1 MGIFPVEFPTTTAGC
16 FESFRLLHYLAFI
29 KGGIR
34 FELYAM
40 SIVLIKPKLLTNLRM
55 KIQTGRGTISLITL
69 IAIWSVSALTSLPG
83 LAVSPIL
90 GDLTKIFPEATD
102 LDIQMLTSLPS
113 LLIIPFILLGGKLTE
128 KVDFVRILK
137 IGLWLFAVSGM
148 LYLVSNKMWQLIVV
162 SALLGIGA
170 GLIIPLSTGLV
181 SRYFTG
187 TYRVKQ
193 FGFSSAITNFTL
205 VIATAVTGYLA
216 EVSWH
221 LPFLVY
227 LLPLISILLIG
238 RLKKDRPEVASAD
251 SASSKEE
258 RAVIDTGGSKY
269 GIHVKHLIEL
279 MFFYGVT
286 TYIVLAVIFNLP
298 FLMEKH
304 HFSSGNS
311 GLMISLFFLAIMAP
325 GFCLDKIA
333 ATLKERTKAYSLL
346 FMALGLL
353 LIWIA
358 PLEWLIIPGC
368 LFVGLGYGVIQPMLY
383 DKTTHTALPEKATLA
398 LAFVMMMNY
407 LAILLYPFIVDF
419 FQWIFHTQSQE
430 FPFIFNLLITVVT
443 LFWAY
448 RRRHTFLFNDQ
459 LK

>member
-1 MGIFPVEFPTTTAGC
+1 
-16 FESFRLLHYLAFI
+16 
-29 KGGIR
+29 
-34 FELYAM
+34 
-40 SIVLIKPKLLTNLRM
+40 M
-55 KIQTGRGTISLITL
+55 KIQTGRGTIPLITL
-69 IAIWSVSALTSLPG
+69 IAIWSISALTSLPG

-90 GDLTKIFPEATD
+90 GDLTKIFPKATD

-137 IGLWLFAVSGM
+137 IGLWLFAASGI
-148 LYLVSNKMWQLIVV
+148 LYLISNKMWQLIVV
-162 SALLGIGA
+162 SALLGIGS
-170 GLIIPLSTGLV
+170 GLIIPLSTGLI
-181 SRYFTG
+181 SKYFVG

-193 FGFSSAITNFTL
+193 FGLSSAITNFTL

-227 LLPLISILLIG
+227 LLPLISILLVG
-238 RLKKDRPEVASAD
+238 HLKESQSDAAVKP
-251 SASSKEE
+251 SSQST
-258 RAVIDTGGSKY
+258 APSGQTAAADTGGSKY
-269 GIHVKHLIEL
+269 GIHIRHLLQIML
-279 MFFYGVT
+279 FYGVT
-286 TYIVLAVIFNLP
+286 TFIVLAVIFNLS

-325 GFCLDKIA
+325 GFCLDKIVDE
-333 ATLKERTKAYSLL
+333 LKERTKAYSLL
-346 FMALGLL
+346 SMAVGLA

-358 PLEWLIIPGC
+358 PIEWLIIPGC
-368 LFVGLGYGVIQPMLY
+368 ILVGLGYGIIQPMLY
-383 DKTTHTALPEKATLA
+383 DKTTHTALPQKATMA

-407 LAILLYPFIVDF
+407 LAILLYPFIIDF
-419 FQWIFHTQSQE
+419 LQNLFHTQSQE
-430 FPFIFNLLITVVT
+430 FPFVFNLLITIVT
-443 LFWAY
+443 FFWAY
-448 RRRHTFLFNDQ
+448 LRRDTFLFNDQ

>member
-1 MGIFPVEFPTTTAGC
+1 
-16 FESFRLLHYLAFI
+16 
-29 KGGIR
+29 
-34 FELYAM
+34 
-40 SIVLIKPKLLTNLRM
+40 M
-55 KIQTGRGTISLITL
+55 KIQTGRGTIPLITL
-69 IAIWSVSALTSLPG
+69 IAIWSISALTSLPG

-90 GDLTKIFPEATD
+90 GDLTKIFPKATD

-137 IGLWLFAVSGM
+137 IGLWLFAASGV
-148 LYLVSNKMWQLIVV
+148 LYLISNKMWQLIVV
-162 SALLGIGA
+162 SALLGIGS
-170 GLIIPLSTGLV
+170 GLIIPLSTGLI
-181 SRYFTG
+181 SKYFVG

-193 FGFSSAITNFTL
+193 FGLSSAITNFTL

-227 LLPLISILLIG
+227 LLPLISILLVG
-238 RLKKDRPEVASAD
+238 HLKESRSDAAVKP
-251 SASSKEE
+251 SSQSTAPSGQTA
-258 RAVIDTGGSKY
+258 AVDTGGSKY
-269 GIHVKHLIEL
+269 GIHIKHLLQIML
-279 MFFYGVT
+279 FYGVT
-286 TYIVLAVIFNLP
+286 TFIVLAVIFNLS

-325 GFCLDKIA
+325 GFCLDKIVDE
-333 ATLKERTKAYSLL
+333 LKERTKAYSLL
-346 FMALGLL
+346 SMAVGLA

-358 PLEWLIIPGC
+358 PIEWLIIPGC
-368 LFVGLGYGVIQPMLY
+368 ILVGLGYGIIQPMLY
-383 DKTTHTALPEKATLA
+383 DKTTHTALPQKATMA

-407 LAILLYPFIVDF
+407 LAILLYPFIIDF
-419 FQWIFHTQSQE
+419 LQNLFHTQSQE
-430 FPFIFNLLITVVT
+430 FPFVFNLLITIVT
-443 LFWAY
+443 FFWAY
-448 RRRHTFLFNDQ
+448 LRRDTFLFNDQ

>member
-1 MGIFPVEFPTTTAGC
+1 
-16 FESFRLLHYLAFI
+16 
-29 KGGIR
+29 
-34 FELYAM
+34 
-40 SIVLIKPKLLTNLRM
+40 M
-55 KIQTGRGTISLITL
+55 KIQTGRGTIPLITL
-69 IAIWSVSALTSLPG
+69 IAIWSISALTSLPG

-90 GDLTKIFPEATD
+90 GDLTKIFPKATD

-137 IGLWLFAVSGM
+137 IGLWLFAASGI
-148 LYLVSNKMWQLIVV
+148 LYLISNKMWQLIVV
-162 SALLGIGA
+162 SALLGIGS
-170 GLIIPLSTGLV
+170 GLIIPLSTGLI
-181 SRYFTG
+181 SKYFVG

-193 FGFSSAITNFTL
+193 FGLSSAITNFTL

-227 LLPLISILLIG
+227 LLPLISILLVG
-238 RLKKDRPEVASAD
+238 HLKESRSDAAVKP
-251 SASSKEE
+251 SSQSTAPSGQTA
-258 RAVIDTGGSKY
+258 AVDTGGSKY
-269 GIHVKHLIEL
+269 GIHIKHLLQIML
-279 MFFYGVT
+279 FYGVT
-286 TYIVLAVIFNLP
+286 TFIVLADIFNLS

-325 GFCLDKIA
+325 GFCLDKIVDE
-333 ATLKERTKAYSLL
+333 LKERTKAYSLL
-346 FMALGLL
+346 SMAVGLA

-358 PLEWLIIPGC
+358 PIEWLIIPGC
-368 LFVGLGYGVIQPMLY
+368 ILVGLGYGIIQPMLY
-383 DKTTHTALPEKATLA
+383 DKTTHTALPQKATMA

-407 LAILLYPFIVDF
+407 LAILLYPFIIDF
-419 FQWIFHTQSQE
+419 LQNLFHTQSQE
-430 FPFIFNLLITVVT
+430 FPFIFNLLITIAT
-443 LFWAY
+443 FFWAY
-448 RRRHTFLFNDQ
+448 LRRDTFLFNDQ

>member
-1 MGIFPVEFPTTTAGC
+1 
-16 FESFRLLHYLAFI
+16 
-29 KGGIR
+29 
-34 FELYAM
+34 
-40 SIVLIKPKLLTNLRM
+40 M
-55 KIQTGRGTISLITL
+55 KIQTGRGTIPLITL
-69 IAIWSVSALTSLPG
+69 IAIWSISALTSLPG

-90 GDLTKIFPEATD
+90 GDLAKIFPKATD

-137 IGLWLFAVSGM
+137 IGLWLFAASGI
-148 LYLVSNKMWQLIVV
+148 LYLISNKMWQLIVV
-162 SALLGIGA
+162 SALLGIGS
-170 GLIIPLSTGLV
+170 GLIIPLSTGV
-181 SRYFTG
+181 ISKYFVG

-193 FGFSSAITNFTL
+193 FGLSSAITNFTL

-227 LLPLISILLIG
+227 LLPLISILLVG
-238 RLKKDRPEVASAD
+238 HLKESRSDAAVKP
-251 SASSKEE
+251 SSQSTAPSGQTA
-258 RAVIDTGGSKY
+258 AVDTGGSKY
-269 GIHVKHLIEL
+269 GIHIKHLLQIML
-279 MFFYGVT
+279 FYGVT
-286 TYIVLAVIFNLP
+286 TFIVLAVIFNLS

-325 GFCLDKIA
+325 GFCLDKIVDE
-333 ATLKERTKAYSLL
+333 LKERTKAYSLL
-346 FMALGLL
+346 SMAVGLA

-358 PLEWLIIPGC
+358 PIEWLIIPGC
-368 LFVGLGYGVIQPMLY
+368 ILVGLGYGIIQPMLY
-383 DKTTHTALPEKATLA
+383 DKTTHTALPQKATMA

-407 LAILLYPFIVDF
+407 LAILLYPFIIDF
-419 FQWIFHTQSQE
+419 LQNLFHTQSQE
-430 FPFIFNLLITVVT
+430 FPFVFNLLITIVT
-443 LFWAY
+443 FFWAY
-448 RRRHTFLFNDQ
+448 LRRDTFLFNDQ

>member
-1 MGIFPVEFPTTTAGC
+1 
-16 FESFRLLHYLAFI
+16 
-29 KGGIR
+29 
-34 FELYAM
+34 
-40 SIVLIKPKLLTNLRM
+40 M
-55 KIQTGRGTISLITL
+55 KIQNGRGTIPLITL
-69 IAIWSVSALTSLPG
+69 IAIWSISALTSLPG

-90 GDLTKIFPEATD
+90 GDLTKIFPKATD

-137 IGLWLFAVSGM
+137 IGLWLFAASGI
-148 LYLVSNKMWQLIVV
+148 LYLISNKMWQLIVV
-162 SALLGIGA
+162 SALLGIGS
-170 GLIIPLSTGLV
+170 GLIIPLSTGLI
-181 SRYFTG
+181 SKYFVG

-193 FGFSSAITNFTL
+193 FGLSSAITNFTL

-227 LLPLISILLIG
+227 LLPLISILLVG
-238 RLKKDRPEVASAD
+238 HLKESRSDAAVKP
-251 SASSKEE
+251 SSQSTAPSGQTA
-258 RAVIDTGGSKY
+258 AVDTGGSKY
-269 GIHVKHLIEL
+269 GIHIKHLLQIML
-279 MFFYGVT
+279 FYGVT
-286 TYIVLAVIFNLP
+286 TFIVLAVIFNLS

-325 GFCLDKIA
+325 GFCLDKIVDE
-333 ATLKERTKAYSLL
+333 LKERTKAYSLL
-346 FMALGLL
+346 SMAVGLA

-358 PLEWLIIPGC
+358 PIEWLIIPGC
-368 LFVGLGYGVIQPMLY
+368 ILVGLGYGIIQPMLY
-383 DKTTHTALPEKATLA
+383 DKTTHTALPQKATMA

-407 LAILLYPFIVDF
+407 LAILLYPFIIDF
-419 FQWIFHTQSQE
+419 LQNLFHTQSQE
-430 FPFIFNLLITVVT
+430 FPFVFNLLITIVT
-443 LFWAY
+443 FFWAY
-448 RRRHTFLFNDQ
+448 LRRDTFLFNDQ

>member
-1 MGIFPVEFPTTTAGC
+1 
-16 FESFRLLHYLAFI
+16 
-29 KGGIR
+29 
-34 FELYAM
+34 
-40 SIVLIKPKLLTNLRM
+40 M
-55 KIQTGRGTISLITL
+55 KIQTGRGTIPLITL
-69 IAIWSVSALTSLPG
+69 IAIWSISALTSLPG

-90 GDLTKIFPEATD
+90 GDLTKIFPKATD

-128 KVDFVRILK
+128 KVDYVRVLK
-137 IGLWLFAVSGM
+137 VGLWLFAASGI
-148 LYLVSNKMWQLIVV
+148 LYLISNRMWQLIVV
-162 SALLGIGA
+162 SALLGIGS

-181 SRYFTG
+181 SKYFVG

-193 FGFSSAITNFTL
+193 FGLSSAITNFTL

-227 LLPLISILLIG
+227 LLPLVSILLVG
-238 RLKKDRPEVASAD
+238 HLKEDRSGEVAFT
-251 SASSKEE
+251 ASSSSAATANVTTATTTAATANSTEDDE
-258 RAVIDTGGSKY
+258 ASQQSAIDIGGSKY
-269 GIHVKHLIEL
+269 GIHIKHLIEL
-279 MFFYGVT
+279 MLFYGVI
-286 TYIVLAVIFNLP
+286 TYIVVVVIFNLP

-311 GLMISLFFLAIMAP
+311 GLMISLFFLAITAP
-325 GFCLDKIA
+325 GFCLDKIVGL
-333 ATLKERTKAYSLL
+333 LKERTKAYSLL
-346 FMALGLL
+346 SMALGLL

-358 PLEWLIIPGC
+358 PIEWLIIPGC
-368 LFVGLGYGVIQPMLY
+368 ILVGLGYGIIQPMLY
-383 DKTTHTALPEKATLA
+383 DKTTQTALPQKTTLA

-419 FQWIFHTQSQE
+419 FQWVFHTQSQE
-430 FPFIFNLLITVVT
+430 FPFIFNLLITLVT

>member
-1 MGIFPVEFPTTTAGC
+1 
-16 FESFRLLHYLAFI
+16 
-29 KGGIR
+29 
-34 FELYAM
+34 
-40 SIVLIKPKLLTNLRM
+40 M
-55 KIQTGRGTISLITL
+55 KIQTGRGTIPLITL
-69 IAIWSVSALTSLPG
+69 IAIWSISALTSLPG

-90 GDLTKIFPEATD
+90 GDLTKIFPKATD

-137 IGLWLFAVSGM
+137 IGLWLFAASGI
-148 LYLVSNKMWQLIVV
+148 LYLISNKMWQLIVV
-162 SALLGIGA
+162 SALLGIGS
-170 GLIIPLSTGLV
+170 GLIIPLSTGLI
-181 SRYFTG
+181 SKYFVG

-193 FGFSSAITNFTL
+193 FGLSSAITNFTL

-227 LLPLISILLIG
+227 LLPLISILLVG
-238 RLKKDRPEVASAD
+238 HLKESRSDAAVKP
-251 SASSKEE
+251 SSQSNAPSGQTA
-258 RAVIDTGGSKY
+258 AVDTGGSKY
-269 GIHVKHLIEL
+269 GIHIKHLLQIML
-279 MFFYGVT
+279 FYGVT
-286 TYIVLAVIFNLP
+286 TFIVLAVIFNLS

-325 GFCLDKIA
+325 GFCLDKIVDE
-333 ATLKERTKAYSLL
+333 LKERTKAYSLL
-346 FMALGLL
+346 SMAVGLA

-358 PLEWLIIPGC
+358 PIEWLIIPGC
-368 LFVGLGYGVIQPMLY
+368 ILVGLGYGIIQPMLY
-383 DKTTHTALPEKATLA
+383 DKTTHTALPQKATMA

-407 LAILLYPFIVDF
+407 LAILLYPFIIDF
-419 FQWIFHTQSQE
+419 LQNLFHTQSQE
-430 FPFIFNLLITVVT
+430 FPFVFNLLITIVT
-443 LFWAY
+443 FFWAY
-448 RRRHTFLFNDQ
+448 LRRDTFLFNDQ

>member
-1 MGIFPVEFPTTTAGC
+1 
-16 FESFRLLHYLAFI
+16 
-29 KGGIR
+29 
-34 FELYAM
+34 
-40 SIVLIKPKLLTNLRM
+40 M
-55 KIQTGRGTISLITL
+55 KIQTGRGTIPLITL
-69 IAIWSVSALTSLPG
+69 IAIWSISVLTSLPG

-90 GDLTKIFPEATD
+90 GDLTKIFPKATD

-137 IGLWLFAVSGM
+137 IGLWLFAASGI
-148 LYLVSNKMWQLIVV
+148 LYLISNKMWQLIVV
-162 SALLGIGA
+162 SALLGIGS
-170 GLIIPLSTGLV
+170 GLIIPLSTGLI
-181 SRYFTG
+181 SKYFVG

-193 FGFSSAITNFTL
+193 FGLSSAITNFTL

-227 LLPLISILLIG
+227 LLPLISILLVG
-238 RLKKDRPEVASAD
+238 HLKESRSDAAVKP
-251 SASSKEE
+251 SSQSTAPSGQTA
-258 RAVIDTGGSKY
+258 AVDTGGSKY
-269 GIHVKHLIEL
+269 GIHIKHLLQIML
-279 MFFYGVT
+279 FYGVT
-286 TYIVLAVIFNLP
+286 TFIVLAVIFNLS

-325 GFCLDKIA
+325 GFCLDKIVDE
-333 ATLKERTKAYSLL
+333 LKERTKAYSLL
-346 FMALGLL
+346 SMAVGLA

-358 PLEWLIIPGC
+358 PIEWLIIPGC
-368 LFVGLGYGVIQPMLY
+368 ILVGLGYGIIQPMLY
-383 DKTTHTALPEKATLA
+383 DKTTHTALPQKATMA

-407 LAILLYPFIVDF
+407 LAILLYPFIIDF
-419 FQWIFHTQSQE
+419 LQNLFHTQSQE
-430 FPFIFNLLITVVT
+430 FPFVFNLLITIVT
-443 LFWAY
+443 FFWAY
-448 RRRHTFLFNDQ
+448 LRRDTFLFNDQ

>member
-1 MGIFPVEFPTTTAGC
+1 
-16 FESFRLLHYLAFI
+16 
-29 KGGIR
+29 
-34 FELYAM
+34 
-40 SIVLIKPKLLTNLRM
+40 M
-55 KIQTGRGTISLITL
+55 KIQTGRGTIPLITL
-69 IAIWSVSALTSLPG
+69 IAIWSISALTSLPG

-90 GDLTKIFPEATD
+90 GDLTKIFPKATD

-137 IGLWLFAVSGM
+137 IGLWLFAASGI
-148 LYLVSNKMWQLIVV
+148 LYLISNKMWQLIVV
-162 SALLGIGA
+162 SALLGIGS
-170 GLIIPLSTGLV
+170 GLIIPLSTGV
-181 SRYFTG
+181 ISKYFVG

-193 FGFSSAITNFTL
+193 FGLSSAITNFTL

-227 LLPLISILLIG
+227 LLPLISILLVG
-238 RLKKDRPEVASAD
+238 HLKESRSDAAVKP
-251 SASSKEE
+251 SSQSTAPSGQTA
-258 RAVIDTGGSKY
+258 AVDTGGSKY
-269 GIHVKHLIEL
+269 GIHIRHLLQIML
-279 MFFYGVT
+279 FYGVT
-286 TYIVLAVIFNLP
+286 TFIVLAVIFNLS

-325 GFCLDKIA
+325 GFCLDKIVDE
-333 ATLKERTKAYSLL
+333 LKERTKAYSLL
-346 FMALGLL
+346 SMAVGLA

-358 PLEWLIIPGC
+358 PIEWLIIPGC
-368 LFVGLGYGVIQPMLY
+368 ILVGLGYGIIQPMLY
-383 DKTTHTALPEKATLA
+383 DKTTHTALPQKATMA

-407 LAILLYPFIVDF
+407 LAILLYPFIIDF
-419 FQWIFHTQSQE
+419 LQNLFHTQSQE
-430 FPFIFNLLITVVT
+430 FPFVFNLLITIVT
-443 LFWAY
+443 FFWAY
-448 RRRHTFLFNDQ
+448 LRRDTFLFNDQ